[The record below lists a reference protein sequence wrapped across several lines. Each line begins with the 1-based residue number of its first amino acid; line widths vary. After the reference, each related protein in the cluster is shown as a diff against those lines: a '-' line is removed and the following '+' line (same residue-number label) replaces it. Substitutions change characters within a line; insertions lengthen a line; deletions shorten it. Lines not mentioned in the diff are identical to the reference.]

1 VLNSPRSTSRI
12 AQRYDVSI
20 PELRFDWRDK
30 RGSAHEELTRT
41 SRTDAA
47 ANSLPNE
54 MPSVMP
60 ADRQETAFWPAVIR
74 YLMERFALY
83 GASVYP
89 TGCFPEI
96 LRSNEKKTQ
105 QTRKVVLREHGYLSL
120 VLPIASDGVAGE
132 LERDTNLATSTGSEA
147 AYAEDK
153 LHEFDGVVSLQN
165 SQSNRSNWLTSSWEV
180 VATLWTHGHR
190 EREIKKAVAA
200 LAKLDDRTLRD
211 LGIPQR
217 SQIEQVVRYCRDC

>member
-1 VLNSPRSTSRI
+1 VLNSPRSTNRI
-12 AQRYDVSI
+12 TQRYDVSI

-30 RGSAHEELTRT
+30 RGSAHKELTRT
-41 SRTDAA
+41 SRPDAA

-74 YLMERFALY
+74 YLMEGFALY

-120 VLPIASDGVAGE
+120 VSPIASDGVAGE
-132 LERDTNLATSTGSEA
+132 LERDTNLTTSTGSEA

-153 LHEFDGVVSLQN
+153 LHEFDGVVSLQI
-165 SQSNRSNWLTSSWEV
+165 V
-180 VATLWTHGHR
+180 
-190 EREIKKAVAA
+190 
-200 LAKLDDRTLRD
+200 
-211 LGIPQR
+211 
-217 SQIEQVVRYCRDC
+217 SQIARIGLLRPGRLLPLSGPMVIASARSKRLSLPWRNSMTGHCGISAFLSGRRSSKS

>member
-1 VLNSPRSTSRI
+1 MLNSPRSTNRI
-12 AQRYDVSI
+12 TQRYDVSI

-30 RGSAHEELTRT
+30 RGSAHKELTRT
-41 SRTDAA
+41 SQPDAA

-60 ADRQETAFWPAVIR
+60 ADRQETAFWPAVVR
-74 YLMERFALY
+74 YLMEGFALY

-96 LRSNEKKTQ
+96 LRSNKKKTQ

-120 VLPIASDGVAGE
+120 VSPIARDGVAGE
-132 LERDTNLATSTGSEA
+132 LERDTNLTTSTGSEA

-180 VATLWTHGHR
+180 VATLGTHGHR

-200 LAKLDDRTLRD
+200 LAKFDDRTLRD
-211 LGIPQR
+211 IGIPQR